1 LHFNKKRKRKAR
13 GKRNI
18 FFDGNVCAYTTDTSY
33 FIHNLME
40 GICLEMKKKTVIVAL
55 LLTFSLLIG
64 CGKANTGA
72 QPTTGNDQK
81 QQAPAQSSATPN
93 SGAAGS
99 VKPLTLTMAAG
110 SAGGASQ
117 AIGESIGE
125 TIKKTVPGTS
135 FTYQP
140 SKYGANAPLVG
151 EGKAELG
158 LEMGE
163 FVYWAKQGT
172 EIYKKAYPNLTLIG
186 FMHELAWTMQIAK
199 DTGITSV
206 EQIVETK
213 FPLKIS
219 VNTKNGGLEYPN
231 RWMFKEYG
239 FSYDDIEKWG
249 GTVNYSASGE
259 SGEWFKD
266 RKLNA
271 VAWTAQQPI
280 SLFYDFYKAVPV
292 NWLEPSPQ
300 VIDKVIKSHKSL
312 KPYTV
317 PASLYKDVG
326 LTKDYNTFT
335 MPMVLIA
342 NKDMSE
348 DTAYTIAKALYNN
361 IDYLKQ
367 ANGVFRDLN
376 KDSIVPKIEG
386 VSIHPGAVKFY
397 REVGLLK

>member
-1 LHFNKKRKRKAR
+1 MK
-13 GKRNI
+13 
-18 FFDGNVCAYTTDTSY
+18 T
-33 FIHNLME
+33 
-40 GICLEMKKKTVIVAL
+40 KKKTIFVAM

-64 CGKANTGA
+64 CGQTNTGT
-72 QPTTGNDQK
+72 QQSNGNDQR
-81 QQAPAQSSATPN
+81 QQASANNSSGGD
-93 SGAAGS
+93 SGSAGL
-99 VKPLTLTMAAG
+99 KITMAAG

-117 AIGESIGE
+117 AIGEAIGE
-125 TIKKTVPGTS
+125 TIKKTAPDTS

-140 SKYGANAPLVG
+140 SKFGANAPLVG
-151 EGKAELG
+151 EGKVELG

-163 FVYWAKQGT
+163 FVHWATQGT
-172 EIYKKAYPNLTLIG
+172 EIYKKAYPNITLIG
-186 FMHELAWTMQIAK
+186 FMHELAWTMQVAK
-199 DTGITSV
+199 STGITSI
-206 EQIVETK
+206 EQIIDTK

-239 FSYDDIEKWG
+239 FSYEDIEKWG

-259 SGEWFKD
+259 SGELFKD

-271 VAWTAQQPI
+271 LAWTAQQPI

-348 DTAYTIAKALYNN
+348 ETAYTIAKALYSNME
-361 IDYLKQ
+361 YLKQ

-376 KDSIVPKIEG
+376 NDSIVPKIEG